1 MSHTSEPSGP
11 ASQAAVVDCSQLN
24 STTLAETMTAP
35 QPPNSQL
42 SNHKTISGSKLVLA
56 MFGLAITAT
65 SILWFYWDMHLMPYM
80 PLQEALATEFKDSS
94 PRVDG
99 GQRKIHKGTPMI
111 LRVVMRVPFDPT
123 SSDIDIQNQI
133 ESRIA
138 RTKELAISHTEIDK
152 FQTLEVH
159 MYFQPKEK
167 TIKQKT
173 FEKSLETSEPSV

>member
-1 MSHTSEPSGP
+1 M
-11 ASQAAVVDCSQLN
+11 N
-24 STTLAETMTAP
+24 AP
-35 QPPNSQL
+35 LPTYSQL
-42 SNHKTISGSKLVLA
+42 SDQKTISGSKLVIA

-80 PLQEALATEFKDSS
+80 PLQEALATEFEDSS

-123 SSDIDIQNQI
+123 SSELDIQNQI

-138 RTKELAISHTEIDK
+138 RTKELAISHTEVEK

-159 MYFQPKEK
+159 MYFQIKEK

-173 FEKSLETSEPSV
+173 FEKSLKNAVPNV

>member
-1 MSHTSEPSGP
+1 MTSE
-11 ASQAAVVDCSQLN
+11 ASSTSQLDN
-24 STTLAETMTAP
+24 P
-35 QPPNSQL
+35 
-42 SNHKTISGSKLVLA
+42 KTISGSKLVIA

-80 PLQEALATEFKDSS
+80 PLQEAIALEYKDSS

-123 SSDIDIQNQI
+123 SSDAATQDKI
-133 ESRIA
+133 EARIA
-138 RTKELAISHTEIDK
+138 RTKQLATTHTEVEK

-173 FEKSLETSEPSV
+173 FEKSL

>member
-1 MSHTSEPSGP
+1 M
-11 ASQAAVVDCSQLN
+11 N
-24 STTLAETMTAP
+24 AP
-35 QPPNSQL
+35 LPTYSQL
-42 SNHKTISGSKLVLA
+42 SDQKTISGSKLVIA

-80 PLQEALATEFKDSS
+80 PLQEALATEFEDSS

-123 SSDIDIQNQI
+123 SSEVDIQNQI

-138 RTKELAISHTEIDK
+138 RTKELAITHTELEK

-159 MYFQPKEK
+159 MYFQIKEK

-173 FEKSLETSEPSV
+173 FEKSLRDSVPNV